1 MKTRENLRVDDSRWR
16 KLCELVAIEPDPKRL
31 SQLLD
36 ELLKELDA
44 PATHFAKA
52 TRRRTRT
59 QTISDLWKSHLTCA
73 RNLSHYRT
81 RAHGLKLHGLR
92 LLKRTLE
99 AADQQL
105 RDRGR
110 QTSSCFR

>member
-44 PATHFAKA
+44 
-52 TRRRTRT
+52 RR
-59 QTISDLWKSHLTCA
+59 DA
-73 RNLSHYRT
+73 
-81 RAHGLKLHGLR
+81 LR
-92 LLKRTLE
+92 EGKKE
-99 AADQQL
+99 ANSNPDHI
-105 RDRGR
+105 
-110 QTSSCFR
+110 